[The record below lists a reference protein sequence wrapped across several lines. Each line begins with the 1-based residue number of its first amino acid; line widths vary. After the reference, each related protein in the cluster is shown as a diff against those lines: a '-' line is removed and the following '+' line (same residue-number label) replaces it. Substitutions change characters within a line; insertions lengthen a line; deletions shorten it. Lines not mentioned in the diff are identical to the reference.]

1 MLLGMSE
8 RGELFCHW
16 PEEQPITNKEQEAG
30 CMDSLQNLSLVGTRK
45 TSDGKIDDEPPNFYQ
60 LYNGGNSLALSI
72 PDKGTKIPQAVPL
85 DQ

>member
-30 CMDSLQNLSLVGTRK
+30 MHGFTAKSQ
-45 TSDGKIDDEPPNFYQ
+45 Q
-60 LYNGGNSLALSI
+60 GGYKKS
-72 PDKGTKIPQAVPL
+72 V
-85 DQ
+85 